1 MIFQN
6 SQQLYNLVTLSNERS
21 SVRLINDVQDDEQ
34 DGVNFGS

>member
-6 SQQLYNLVTLSNERS
+6 SQQLYNLVTLRNERS

-34 DGVNFGS
+34 GGVNFGS